1 MAELPP
7 RALPRVDERPRPRGR
22 RAPGSLPAALA
33 RVGPKL
39 LSAALFF
46 ALWYLVSYTIS
57 PEVVPTPVE
66 TAQTFL
72 LAIQDGY
79 VWSDLGIT
87 FARMLG
93 AFALA
98 MLIGA
103 GAGAALG
110 TVGWFRSVFDLWM
123 TIAAAIPSLL
133 YIVVVYLWLGL
144 NDSAAILGGALVLA
158 PTIAFNVW
166 EGMKSLDPG
175 LSEMARAFGVP
186 RRIIFR
192 QVLLP
197 QTIPFLFAAARL
209 GLALAWKIM
218 IFVELLGRSSGVGYR
233 IEHWYQLFNMKR
245 VLASAFLFVLLML
258 IVELVV
264 LRNLE
269 RVLFRWRRAEAR

>member
-1 MAELPP
+1 
-7 RALPRVDERPRPRGR
+7 
-22 RAPGSLPAALA
+22 
-33 RVGPKL
+33 
-39 LSAALFF
+39 
-46 ALWYLVSYTIS
+46 
-57 PEVVPTPVE
+57 
-66 TAQTFL
+66 
-72 LAIQDGY
+72 
-79 VWSDLGIT
+79 
-87 FARMLG
+87 MLG

-98 MLIGA
+98 MLIGT
-103 GAGAALG
+103 GVGSALG
-110 TVGWFRSVFDLWM
+110 AVGWFRSIFDLWI

-144 NDSAAILGGALVLA
+144 NDSAAIIGGALVLA

-166 EGMKSLDPG
+166 EGMKALDPG

-186 RRIIFR
+186 RGIVFR

-245 VLASAFLFVLLML
+245 VLASAFLFVLVML

-269 RVLFRWRRAEAR
+269 RVLFRWRRVEAR